1 MAVCFEIPIL
11 VSTILD
17 GDGHA
22 PHDKWLILVATEAV
36 MSQIVFVGFR

>member
-1 MAVCFEIPIL
+1 MDEDDP
-11 VSTILD
+11 
-17 GDGHA
+17 A